1 MMTDFDP
8 YKGYLES
15 HSRTQRDNND
25 ILKELQHK
33 IEELQNKV
41 NDLQSKVN
49 DLSGVVDT
57 YFQESAENEARNF
70 NSYHQNDYG

>member
-8 YKGYLES
+8 YKGYLEN
-15 HSRTQRDNND
+15 RCMKNWD

-49 DLSGVVDT
+49 DLSGIVDT